1 MNLSYD
7 LTKLRN
13 HMLYLRQEIEL
24 TSRLQEQ
31 LEQEK
36 HLQLVM
42 GGEVSSLC
50 LQHIRFAQEL
60 EARIRGRKALLEN
73 VIELLA
79 DAEGRMGRKV
89 SDGLELLGL
98 GSIGTGF
105 R

>member
-1 MNLSYD
+1 MCLSFD
-7 LTKLRN
+7 LSKLRN
-13 HMLYLRQEIEL
+13 HMVYLRQELEVSQQL
-24 TSRLQEQ
+24 LEQ
-31 LEQEK
+31 LNRK
-36 HLQLVM
+36 KQLEVEFY
-42 GGEVSSLC
+42 GEVSPLC
-50 LQHIRFAQEL
+50 LQHIRFSQEL

-79 DAEGRMGRKV
+79 DAEGRMGEKG